1 MNLHS
6 DKEAFKE
13 IIALAAEHFGY
24 EQSHVE
30 KDYWVSK
37 ILRDISMS
45 EYADKTY
52 FKGGT
57 SLSKAYGLIE
67 RFSEDLDLFVFTGD
81 KGASKQAEKTLNK
94 KLSKHIAELN
104 SDIYKEDLS
113 ETGGNYR
120 KLYFSYDNV
129 FQGVGLKEHLEVEI
143 KSCDLPDKKLM
154 FYPADKRVIKPIVTS
169 FLESIG
175 QDELISTYGLESFE
189 TQCINPRK
197 TICDKV
203 SRLVKLSY
211 NEDAAALLAKHI
223 RDVYDLSA
231 LYHNQEYND
240 YLHSEDFLDAMYRVT
255 IEDGLNKNSRS
266 HLSLAD
272 APIFKDSETALRKSL
287 EPNQF
292 LVQVHVRI
300 VQHESVGGP
309 GKRGNLTMGVDIV
322 PLPKV
327 FHHVLQFRVL
337 SLGLHL
343 VETPLCPDLIAGCHE
358 YLDLGVREHRRAD
371 VPAVHNQAL
380 FFCHILLQ
388 GEQKGADLR
397 DGRNVGGCHRRLW
410 GANLFGNVLVV

>member
-1 MNLHS
+1 MDLATSSFISCHRSTAKRKLVEIDLPKATRASQRSNPLRT
-6 DKEAFKE
+6 KGRPKVRFKT
-13 IIALAAEHFGY
+13 
-24 EQSHVE
+24 
-30 KDYWVSK
+30 SK
-37 ILRDISMS
+37 S
-45 EYADKTY
+45 
-52 FKGGT
+52 GT

-94 KLSKHIAELN
+94 KLSKYIAELN

-154 FYPADKRVIKPIVTS
+154 FYPADKRVIKPIVTA

-175 QDELISTYGLESFE
+175 QEELISTYGLGSFE

-231 LYHNQEYND
+231 LYHNQGYND

-272 APIFKDSETALRKSL
+272 APIFKDAEAVMALPEVATAYTTDLKKLTFDKSNM
-287 EPNQF
+287 PP
-292 LVQVHVRI
+292 I
-300 VQHESVGGP
+300 
-309 GKRGNLTMGVDIV
+309 GKA
-322 PLPKV
+322 
-327 FHHVLQFRVL
+327 
-337 SLGLHL
+337 
-343 VETPLCPDLIAGCHE
+343 VETLKNLHE
-358 YLDLGVREHRRAD
+358 ILVRFEAYRTKKQ
-371 VPAVHNQAL
+371 NE
-380 FFCHILLQ
+380 
-388 GEQKGADLR
+388 EQP
-397 DGRNVGGCHRRLW
+397 
-410 GANLFGNVLVV
+410 